1 MKIFLDLE
9 KKTVQIIDLIGFDEL
24 EELKRFLGA
33 DYKEWKIEPT
43 ADAPAQSQPIGV
55 PNFPSQPYQP
65 FQPFQ
70 QPYNP
75 FPIITY
81 GPANTIIGTGT
92 AVGGFGGTTGV
103 TTGNCSTSIGYAT
116 SYTNTGNLSVFSH
129 ADDENKILVA
139 GDFSNTNLNK
149 ILQDKERQS

>member
-1 MKIFLDLE
+1 MIMKIFLDLE

-43 ADAPAQSQPIGV
+43 ADAPEKEYVPIPSTQPIT
-55 PNFPSQPYQP
+55 FPGTFPQYPQP
-65 FQPFQ
+65 F

-81 GPANTIIGTGT
+81 GPNIGT
-92 AVGGFGGTTGV
+92 AVGTGGI
-103 TTGNCSTSIGYAT
+103 STYA
-116 SYTNTGNLSVFSH
+116 SAGNLSVFNH
-129 ADDENKILVA
+129 ATDNNKIFA
-139 GDFSNTNLNK
+139 IGDLSSTTLTEILKDK
-149 ILQDKERQS
+149 IEAEQE